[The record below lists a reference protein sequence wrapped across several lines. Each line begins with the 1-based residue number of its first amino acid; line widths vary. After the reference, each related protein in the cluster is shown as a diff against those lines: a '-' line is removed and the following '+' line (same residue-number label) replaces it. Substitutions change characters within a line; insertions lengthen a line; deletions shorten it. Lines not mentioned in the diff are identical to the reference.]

1 MNIQIDNE
9 NPTDAARIH
18 EITAAAFLN
27 APHTD
32 HTEQYIVDA
41 LRQAGALSVSQV
53 AKVDGEIV
61 AHVAVSPVTVSDD
74 ATGWFGLGPI
84 SVLPEFQRKGI
95 GSVLMKSA
103 LAALKSMGAAGCVVL
118 GEPGYYS
125 RFGFHAIEGLML
137 PGVPAQYFQALSFNG
152 AYPQGEVSYHAAFSV
167 RG

>member
-1 MNIQIDNE
+1 MNIQIHNE
-9 NPTDAARIH
+9 SPTDAARIH

-74 ATGWFGLGPI
+74 ATGCFGPAPI
-84 SVLPEFQRKGI
+84 SLLPEFPRERVGA
-95 GSVLMKSA
+95 VLLLSA
-103 LAALKSMGAAGCVVL
+103 FAALKAAGAAACGAL
-118 GEPGYYS
+118 ADAGYYS
-125 RFGFHAIEGLML
+125 RCGCRGTASLTL
-137 PGVPAQYFQALSFNG
+137 RALPAQYRRAMRF
-152 AYPQGEVSYHAAFSV
+152 
-167 RG
+167 